1 MVGLDGWM
9 VGRLDGLLFRLQA
22 PSSEMNLR
30 NKEGKKLKYRENEVK
45 VTETEERTFL
55 EEVGYGLM

>member
-1 MVGLDGWM
+1 MREGG
-9 VGRLDGLLFRLQA
+9 LDGLLFLLQA

-55 EEVGYGLM
+55 EEVGYGPM

>member
-1 MVGLDGWM
+1 MREGG
-9 VGRLDGLLFRLQA
+9 LDGLLFRLQA

-30 NKEGKKLKYRENEVK
+30 NKEGKLKYRENEVK
-45 VTETEERTFL
+45 VTEIEERTFL

>member
-1 MVGLDGWM
+1 MREGG
-9 VGRLDGLLFRLQA
+9 LDGLLFRLQA

-30 NKEGKKLKYRENEVK
+30 NKEGKKLNYRENEVK
-45 VTETEERTFL
+45 LTETEERTFL